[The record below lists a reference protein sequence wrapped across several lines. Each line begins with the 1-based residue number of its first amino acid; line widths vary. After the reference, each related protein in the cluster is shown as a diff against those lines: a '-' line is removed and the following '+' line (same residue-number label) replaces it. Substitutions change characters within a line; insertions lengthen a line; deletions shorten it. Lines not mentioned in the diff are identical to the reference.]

1 MMKSV
6 LIAGVAGSIIVLVFG
21 NLLTS
26 VGSTVFPS
34 SPMLG
39 TAATGFGIGVGVQ
52 VTVRL
57 LGVS

>member
-1 MMKSV
+1 MLKSV
-6 LIAGVAGSIIVLVFG
+6 IIAGAAGAVIVVVFG
-21 NLLTS
+21 GLFSNIS
-26 VGSTVFPS
+26 QQIFPQ

-39 TAATGFGIGVGVQ
+39 TAAVGFGIGAGVQ